1 MALSVLLSG
10 CQFCSVSL
18 LMFCIL
24 FWFLFAF
31 LIWISS
37 LVKCLFISKSVF
49 NPDSYTSKAKPVA
62 LSDLQ

>member
-1 MALSVLLSG
+1 MVLIYCFLITSG
-10 CQFCSVSL
+10 TEHLIICL
-18 LMFCIL
+18 L
-24 FWFLFAF
+24 A
-31 LIWISS
+31 IWISS